1 MVTLCPRFIIKN
13 NFETDLRL
21 REFGSTDE
29 VVVKPGERHQVGFL
43 RSGQAPQLVLGL
55 AGSRT
60 WSAPFK
66 LQDIGQNY
74 VRIPLHEA
82 GGDEQLARVDAVLEG
97 PCIFI
102 RVDPE
107 HGSWPFLLRNDS
119 HYPIEYWQAES
130 EAQQSNSRR
139 EPRRRY
145 RLQPNSKQPYA
156 WDFPADDLRQLRI
169 AVGGRERVVNPLEIG
184 ALVPFRFSYEGHT
197 AVLSIDVRAEGSTQ
211 AVSFSHYVE
220 EDSVFKLQRR
230 NVETASSIASSQN
243 GGFEAVDVDVVT
255 TFSFSLSLEGLGIS
269 LVNRRMQELI
279 YASFRGVTAKYSD
292 STTNVS
298 YDVGVKWIQIDNQL
312 FGGLYPILFYPSVI
326 PKDSKELEV
335 HPSLQASAIILKD
348 EGASLSLSVARRP
361 SPSLSVILTD
371 ARSSRRTQPTASL
384 TSSTRRSCCR
394 R

>member
-1 MVTLCPRFIIKN
+1 
-13 NFETDLRL
+13 
-21 REFGSTDE
+21 
-29 VVVKPGERHQVGFL
+29 VGFL

-74 VRIPLHEA
+74 VRIPLQE
-82 GGDEQLARVDAVLEG
+82 GGKEQLARVDAVLEG

-119 HYPIEYWQAES
+119 HYPIEYWQAEP
-130 EAQQSNSRR
+130 EGQQVNTRR

-169 AVGGRERVVNPLEIG
+169 AVGGRERLVNPLEIG

-211 AVSFSHYVE
+211 AISFSHYVE

-230 NVETASSIASSQN
+230 NTETASSIASSRD

-255 TFSFSLSLEGLGIS
+255 TFSFGLSLEGIGIS

-279 YASFRGVTAKYSD
+279 YASFRGVTARYSD

-298 YDVGVKWIQIDNQL
+298 CDVGVKWIQIDNQL

-335 HPSLQASAIILKD
+335 HPSLQASAIVLKD
-348 EGASLSLSVARRP
+348 EGAPSSTSPAPLRLPAHSLPLA
-361 SPSLSVILTD
+361 PSL
-371 ARSSRRTQPTASL
+371 QHTASRTL
-384 TSSTRRSCCR
+384 STRRSSCR